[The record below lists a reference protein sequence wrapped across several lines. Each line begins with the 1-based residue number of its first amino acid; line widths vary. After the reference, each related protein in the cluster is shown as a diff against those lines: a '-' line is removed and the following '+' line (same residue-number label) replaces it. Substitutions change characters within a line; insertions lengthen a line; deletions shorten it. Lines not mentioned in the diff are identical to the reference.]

1 MNEHSQETYPRMM
14 PESTENSH
22 VHGPSPAPPLNPQS
36 TTNDEPYM
44 EHSMPREMWYSN
56 DSKSA
61 MAPKIVDTILKCA
74 HRLRGLLASHF
85 SEFDLTD
92 IRYAVLKFVQSK
104 ECVGC
109 SQADLAEEFQQSE
122 SSISTLINRMRN
134 SGLLFRLRSKTDQRK
149 WVLIL
154 SEHGRSLLEHVDE
167 CHAQRMAHLFQKMS
181 VQEMTTISDL
191 LSQLVQTLA
200 VAKFPKLE
208 KKAAVATIDA
218 AAMETKSRTHDEF
231 PAHRPATKNW
241 KPAA

>member
-1 MNEHSQETYPRMM
+1 MNEHNQDMFPRMM
-14 PESTENSH
+14 PESSENSH
-22 VHGPSPAPPLNPQS
+22 THSPSQSPSFPLHSRNNAEPQ
-36 TTNDEPYM
+36 M
-44 EHSMPREMWYSN
+44 GHSMPHEMWYSN
-56 DSKSA
+56 DSKSE

-92 IRYAVLKFVQSK
+92 IRYAVLKFVQTK
-104 ECVGC
+104 ETVGC

-154 SEHGRSLLEHVDE
+154 SEHGRTLLENVDE
-167 CHAQRMAHLFQKMS
+167 CHAQRMAHLFQKMNM
-181 VQEMTTISDL
+181 QEMTTISDL

-208 KKAAVATIDA
+208 KKLTDSATDRSTV
-218 AAMETKSRTHDEF
+218 EN
-231 PAHRPATKNW
+231 HRHNDFSSHQPGTQNW